1 MKNKHLRT
9 YANWVNITTL
19 KLSCVGASFLL
30 SVPAFAA
37 DTQVGKM
44 QGDKVSIKNVA
55 SRVTEGA
62 TWFVQ
67 LIGYVGIFLGAL
79 MFLTC
84 LYNISKISKRE
95 KEGSVGANFLGC
107 AIGCLMMAVLFWS
120 FWGAA
125 LLTNSV
131 K

>member
-9 YANWVNITTL
+9 FADWANTTTL
-19 KLSCVGASFLL
+19 KLSCVGTSFLL
-30 SVPAFAA
+30 SVPAFA
-37 DTQVGKM
+37 VGKM
-44 QGDKVSIKNVA
+44 EGDKVSIKNVA

-62 TWFVQ
+62 SWFVQ
-67 LIGYVGIFLGAL
+67 LIGYVGIFLGAI

-84 LYNISKISKRE
+84 LYNISKISRRE
-95 KEGSVGANFLGC
+95 KEGSIGANFLGC